1 MLNTAIMQQLD
12 VRIFE
17 SREELGKIAAD
28 IVAKTINYLFDNQP
42 FVNMVFAAAPSQN
55 EFLSSLRHRK
65 DINWARVNAFHMDE
79 YLGLEADAP
88 QGFGNF
94 LKERL
99 FSAVGFNTINYINST
114 TSSEEQECL
123 RYSELLTSCPPDIVC
138 MGIGENA
145 HIAFNDPGVADFQ
158 DPVIIKKVQ
167 LDGQCR
173 QQQVND
179 GCFLTLDEVP
189 NFALTLTIPALMQAK
204 HIYCIAPGKLK
215 AQAVYNTVHGEI
227 SEDYPSSIIRT
238 HPEAILFLDRQ
249 SAALLH
255 EFTIAM

>member
-1 MLNTAIMQQLD
+1 MQQLD
-12 VRIFE
+12 VQIFE
-17 SREELGKIAAD
+17 NREELGKKAAD
-28 IVAKTINYLFDNQP
+28 TVAKTINNLFDNQP

-55 EFLSSLRHRK
+55 EFLSALRHRK

-79 YLGLEADAP
+79 YLGLAAEAP

-99 FSAVGFNTINYINST
+99 FSAVGFHTINYINST
-114 TSSEEQECL
+114 ASDVELECL
-123 RYSELLTSCPPDIVC
+123 RYTELLTTFPPDIVC

-158 DPVIIKKVQ
+158 DPVSIKKVA
-167 LDGQCR
+167 LDYQCR

-179 GCFLTLDEVP
+179 GCFLTLEEVP
-189 NFALTLTIPALMQAK
+189 NYALTLTIPALMQAR
-204 HIYCIAPGKLK
+204 HIYCIVPGKLK
-215 AQAVYNTVHGEI
+215 AQAVYNTLHQEI

-238 HPEAILFLDRQ
+238 HPETILFLDRQ
-249 SAALLH
+249 SAALLS
-255 EFTIAM
+255 ESTIVV